1 MANYFPDYLV
11 TYIDKFGKKH
21 IEIVEVKPLRQS
33 IMEAAKSKKEKMDV
47 MVNTAKWQAAR
58 IFAQQN
64 GIGFR
69 VITER
74 DIFGGK
80 MK

>member
-1 MANYFPDYLV
+1 MV
-11 TYIDKFGKKH
+11 TYVDKFGKKH
-21 IEIVEVKPLRQS
+21 IEIVEVKPKRQAF
-33 IMEAAKSKKEKMDV
+33 MEAAKSKKEKADV

-69 VITER
+69 VLTE
-74 DIFGGK
+74 DQIFGGK
-80 MK
+80 SR